1 MTTKVGV
8 FGGNIGVGTN
18 DPGNYDLDVVGS
30 LRVNTVDF
38 GDAAN
43 AHIPS
48 GFIMI
53 WKGFQSNIPTGW
65 VICDGANGTPNLT
78 DKFIRGA
85 SGDVA
90 SPTIAT
96 GINTQGGSDNTTL
109 TEPMLAPHSHTI
121 TVETGSAA
129 HNHNVSNSGAQHGHN
144 ANNSGSHDHYLD
156 RINWRQNPGWI
167 NMNVGGGG
175 GQYAIHSANHLSDG
189 AMGYNNNHSH
199 QWQQSRYGNVNGAPH
214 SHQGNY
220 ANAPHGHQASS
231 GNTGTGAAIPVTN
244 PYYALYYMMK
254 T

>member
-30 LRVNTVDF
+30 LRANTVDF

-53 WKGFQSNIPTGW
+53 WKGFRSNIPPGW

-78 DKFIRGA
+78 DKFILAA
-85 SGDVA
+85 SGDEA

-96 GINTQGGSDNTTL
+96 GINTQGGSNNTTL
-109 TEPMLAPHSHTI
+109 TEPMLAPHSHVI
-121 TVETGSAA
+121 TVAPGSAT
-129 HNHNVSNSGAQHGHN
+129 HNHGVSTANISHYHGANQGGDH
-144 ANNSGSHDHYLD
+144 SHSTEKF
-156 RINWRQNPGWI
+156 NWRQNPGWV
-167 NMNVGGGG
+167 NMNVWGGGYN
-175 GQYAIHSANHLSDG
+175 QFAIHSNDPTYETWV
-189 AMGYNNNHSH
+189 GYVGDHAH
-199 QWQQSRYGNVNGAPH
+199 GWGNASGNGN
-214 SHQGNY
+214 G
-220 ANAPHGHQASS
+220 APHGHQGNHADAPHGHPASS

-244 PYYALYYMMK
+244 PYYTLYYMMK